1 MKQNFFLVE
10 IEYDGII
17 TAEYIQGL
25 IMQGLLK
32 DSVEA
37 SLMVKKINPVLVEQ
51 KEKQDGN

>member
-1 MKQNFFLVE
+1 
-10 IEYDGII
+10 
-17 TAEYIQGL
+17 
-25 IMQGLLK
+25 MQGLLK